1 MIRRSEI
8 WPDALGM
15 PIRLV
20 KQAMGWR
27 PGRLARNSSSLL
39 AWMLLRAAAQAGT
52 VLLLARTL
60 GASAYGQFV
69 AVVAVASF
77 LWPFIGLGLSQ
88 ILLRNGAKDPAHMQV
103 YLGRAARWWL
113 LTLVPGIVVGN
124 LIAVLLLPAGLPH
137 LAVFAAIGA
146 DLGATSLTELRA
158 RHRQAEHR
166 INAYGAINAGLPL
179 VRLAALGLLF
189 ATAGSAKTEEA
200 LWIYAMA
207 SLACVLLLWVPLRR
221 GEHGGKAL
229 EPMEPMSATS
239 GLSFSMASFAV
250 RLQSEFNK
258 PVLAHLGFDLAGAYN
273 VAQRANDIVGMPL
286 SALQE
291 SLWPR
296 LYAHSDPLR
305 QLRRT
310 GLLLLLLATASG
322 VFIWL
327 AAPFLPV
334 ILGSDFGKAA
344 TVMRSL
350 AWLPLLQS
358 FRSLANF
365 HAIYHGRMKL
375 IGWAYVIGASLSVA
389 CVIALVPTTGIS
401 GAVFASYISEIAMII
416 FLTGGAKAIKT

>member
-20 KQAMGWR
+20 KQALGWR

-39 AWMLLRAAAQAGT
+39 AWMLLRAAAQAAT
-52 VLLLARTL
+52 ILLLARTL

-69 AVVAVASF
+69 TVVAVASF
-77 LWPFIGLGLSQ
+77 LSPFIGLGLSNMV
-88 ILLRNGAKDPAHMQV
+88 LRNGAKDPAHMPV
-103 YLGRAARWWL
+103 YLRRAARWWL

-146 DLGATSLTELRA
+146 DLAATSLTELRA

-166 INAYGAINAGLPL
+166 INAYGVINAALPL
-179 VRLAALGLLF
+179 VRLVALGVLF
-189 ATAGSAKTEEA
+189 AVAGSASTEA
-200 LWIYAMA
+200 VLWVYAV
-207 SLACVLLLWVPLRR
+207 SGLGFVLLLCI
-221 GEHGGKAL
+221 
-229 EPMEPMSATS
+229 PMQWSGSDDEAPEPMSVIS
-239 GLSFSMASFAV
+239 GLPFSMATFAM

-273 VAQRANDIVGMPL
+273 VAQRTNDIVGMPL

-296 LYAHSDPLR
+296 LYAHSDPMR

-310 GLLLLLLATASG
+310 GSLLLLLATACG

-327 AAPFLPV
+327 AAPFLPF

-375 IGWAYVIGASLSVA
+375 IGWAYAIGALIS
-389 CVIALVPTTGIS
+389 VIAVAILVPRFGMS
-401 GAVFASYISEIAMII
+401 GAALSAY
-416 FLTGGAKAIKT
+416 LTEAGIVATLTLLTLVRPRHT